1 MVYMITY
8 DLNSPGQNY
17 KKVKQAIIDASTGA
31 WITCS
36 ESSYLIQSYFQTA
49 DEIFS
54 IIDPALDK
62 NDNIF
67 IVEVKVICLKT
78 VGITLTIKSFNSYNY
93 LSGL

>member
-17 KKVKQAIIDASTGA
+17 KKVKQAIIDASTGV

-67 IVEVKVICLKT
+67 IVEVKDNKQGYLPK
-78 VGITLTIKSFNSYNY
+78 NSWDYINNKIF
-93 LSGL
+93 